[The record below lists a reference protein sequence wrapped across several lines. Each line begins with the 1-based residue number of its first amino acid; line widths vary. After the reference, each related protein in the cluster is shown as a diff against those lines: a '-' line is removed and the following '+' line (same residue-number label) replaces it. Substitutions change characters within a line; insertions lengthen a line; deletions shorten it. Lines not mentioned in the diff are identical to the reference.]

1 LEKTMAFISR
11 IQGSGISGGAAG
23 SIAGDVATGIT
34 AAGSTAGTST
44 QMSAVYNVVGTVASG
59 AAGVKLPATETGAL
73 CFVANDDSTDTL
85 TVYPATSSTID
96 GSASTTIAAGK
107 RRFFVGTSATTWV
120 SLLGA

>member
-1 LEKTMAFISR
+1 MAFISR

-23 SIAGDVATGIT
+23 AIAGDAATGIT

-59 AAGVKLPATETGAL
+59 AAGVKLPGPTETSA
-73 CFVANDDSTDTL
+73 FVMVANDDSADTL
-85 TVYPATSSTID
+85 TVYPPTGSTID